1 VIGTATEL
9 AALQRAGRQAFP
21 GFRLTALAATAST
34 QDVVRVA
41 ARGGAEPGYSCVAG
55 VQSAG
60 RGRQGRR
67 WTTPSGAALLC
78 SVLVRVH
85 HSRLG
90 GVSIAAGLA
99 ARAAI
104 AAASGYSPRLKW
116 PNDVVAGQGKLA
128 GVLCEA
134 EPAAPG
140 AGAAVVIGLGVNL
153 RVDAF
158 PAQVAGTSL
167 HVLVAEPPAPA
178 VLFAAYL
185 GELAERLDALQTAGM
200 AGLRDEWL
208 AHAAGIGETV
218 TAHSAAGSV
227 TGTAEGI
234 DEDGALLIAA
244 SGSVVRVLA
253 GDVHIGLPPPL
264 SR

>member
-1 VIGTATEL
+1 MIGTATEFS
-9 AALQRAGRQAFP
+9 ALQRAGRQAFA
-21 GFRLTALAATAST
+21 GFRLTTLATTAST
-34 QDVVRVA
+34 QDVVRTA
-41 ARGGAEPGYSCVAG
+41 ARGGADAGYSCVADA
-55 VQSAG
+55 QSSG

-67 WTTPSGAALLC
+67 WTTPPGTALLC

-116 PNDVVAGQGKLA
+116 PNDLLAGQGKLA
-128 GVLCEA
+128 GVLCEV

-158 PAQVAGTSL
+158 PTPVPGASL

-178 VLFAAYL
+178 VLFAAFL
-185 GELAERLDALQTAGM
+185 GELAGRLDGLQTAGM
-200 AGLRDEWL
+200 AALRDEWL

-218 TAHSAAGSV
+218 TAHSAARNV
-227 TGTAEGI
+227 TGIAQGI
-234 DEDGALLIAA
+234 DEDGALLVAA
-244 SGSVVRVLA
+244 GGSLVRVLA
-253 GDVHIGLPPPL
+253 GDVHIGLPPA

>member
-1 VIGTATEL
+1 MIGTATEF
-9 AALQRAGRQAFP
+9 AALERAGRQAFA
-21 GFRLTALAATAST
+21 GFRLTTLATTAST
-34 QDVVRVA
+34 QDVVRTA
-41 ARGGAEPGYSCVAG
+41 ARAGAEPGYSCIADA
-55 VQSAG
+55 QSSG

-67 WTTPSGAALLC
+67 WTTPPGTALLC
-78 SVLVRVH
+78 SVLVRAD

-104 AAASGYSPRLKW
+104 VATSGCSPRLKW
-116 PNDVVAGQGKLA
+116 PNDLLAGPSKLA
-128 GVLCEA
+128 GVLCEV
-134 EPAAPG
+134 EPAALG

-158 PAQVAGTSL
+158 GVQVAGASL
-167 HVLVAEPPAPA
+167 HALVAQPPAPA

-185 GELAERLDALQTAGM
+185 GELAVRLAGLRAAGM
-200 AGLRDEWL
+200 TALRDEWL

-218 TAHSAAGSV
+218 TAHSAAGNV

-234 DEDGALLIAA
+234 DEDGALLLAT
-244 SGSVVRVLA
+244 GGGVVRVLG
-253 GDVHIGLPPPL
+253 GDVHIGLSP
-264 SR
+264 ST